1 MIIGNPGYKHK
12 IGEIRTQILIDLG
25 LEVEVEVEVIQRKY
39 YSMFFKTLLERF

>member
-25 LEVEVEVEVIQRKY
+25 LEVEVIQRKY